1 MSVDRHACIHTFIH
15 TYVHTYIRSYVHT
28 YVHTCMHSS
37 PSSYTETN
45 LQCVKNAVIPHY
57 HHLKSYIIQIICL
70 LQTTN
75 TISFLFSLF
84 GTGMV
89 IKKFGLTATLI
100 AFPALMLVCTA
111 LVWVSPN
118 IWVRESAWCMM
129 YALVLKHSLK

>member
-1 MSVDRHACIHTFIH
+1 VCSILCRLYYELNDYLMVYTLLGIARVRGYT
-15 TYVHTYIRSYVHT
+15 YVHT
-28 YVHTCMHSS
+28 YVHTYMHRFLYRPRPTFNAWGRMQSDNIIFI
-37 PSSYTETN
+37 YTD
-45 LQCVKNAVIPHY
+45 
-57 HHLKSYIIQIICL
+57 IIQIICFF
-70 LQTTN
+70 QTTN

-118 IWVRESAWCMM
+118 IWVRECA
-129 YALVLKHSLK
+129 